1 MAAEPSHWGT
11 SSKGDFHRC
20 YAADRRPTIGRVGA
34 LVRDEGVSKNG
45 PEGAAAVS
53 DEQTRPGRARGVLS
67 GRHELA
73 QWLANPLV
81 VTVVAAVLGSFLIP
95 YLTRSWQDHQKALE
109 IKTSLVSQ
117 MSESV
122 SDAVAT
128 GRFIAAD
135 LVQTGSAQQAWND
148 GYREWTTASAS
159 IGARLQAYV
168 GPEIGADWR
177 SFADVVENF
186 FRLSANTDNRS
197 RRQQVEEI
205 ARDPGL
211 RKYGPLT
218 REGRAALTGPRS
230 TPLFRAAYEGLAER
244 ILQREDELVQR
255 VLDSDV
261 SGF

>member
-1 MAAEPSHWGT
+1 
-11 SSKGDFHRC
+11 
-20 YAADRRPTIGRVGA
+20 
-34 LVRDEGVSKNG
+34 VRDEGATKTS
-45 PEGAAAVS
+45 PDDATTVS
-53 DEQTRPGRARGVLS
+53 DAEPRAERAGGALVW
-67 GRHELA
+67 RRELA
-73 QWLANPLV
+73 QWFANPLV
-81 VTVVAAVLGSFLIP
+81 VTVVAALLGSLLIP
-95 YLTRSWQDHQKALE
+95 YLTRSWQNHQKALE
-109 IKTSLVSQ
+109 IKTDLVGQ

-135 LVQTGSAQQAWND
+135 LVQTGSPQQAWND

-168 GPEIGADWR
+168 GSEIGADWR

-186 FRLSANTDNRS
+186 FRLSANSDNRS
-197 RRQQVEEI
+197 RRQQVDEI

-218 REGRAALTGPRS
+218 PEGRAALTGPRS
-230 TPLFRAAYEGLAER
+230 TPLFRVAYEGLAER
-244 ILQREDELVQR
+244 ILQREDELVER

>member
-1 MAAEPSHWGT
+1 M
-11 SSKGDFHRC
+11 
-20 YAADRRPTIGRVGA
+20 GA
-34 LVRDEGVSKNG
+34 LVRDEGVSEK
-45 PEGAAAVS
+45 GAGDSAAVS
-53 DEQTRPGRARGVLS
+53 DQKTPAQAREVPS
-67 GRHELA
+67 WRHELA

-81 VTVVAAVLGSFLIP
+81 VTVIAALLGSLLIP
-95 YLTRSWQDHQKALE
+95 YLTRSWQNHQKALE
-109 IKTSLVSQ
+109 IKTSLVGQ

-128 GRFIAAD
+128 GRFLAAD
-135 LVQTGSAQQAWND
+135 LVRSESPQAAWND
-148 GYREWTTASAS
+148 GYRDWTTASAA

-168 GPEIGADWR
+168 GSEVGADWR

-186 FRLSANTDNRS
+186 LRLSANTDSRS
-197 RRQQVEEI
+197 RRQQVDVI
-205 ARDPGL
+205 ARDTGL
-211 RKYGPLT
+211 RRYGPLT
-218 REGRAALTGPRS
+218 REGRAALAGPRS